1 MDVTEVWPC
10 SWDVG
15 ALETAPRTG
24 VVRNRRNHR
33 KRIARNRSNA
43 VASLPP
49 SAVADHRFAF
59 FIRTFRRSYVKSAHT
74 RGSITRSTFRDASCS
89 RRLPAQFLR
98 CLAAHL
104 RSYSPLARSVRHF
117 SADILTFFQYFSNA
131 TTTTNQLKGFKFFSV
146 WIIKKK
152 KKRRTFL
159 AKLTLIFTQKEIR
172 LYAGYANSRHSR

>member
-24 VVRNRRNHR
+24 VVRSRRNHR

-43 VASLPP
+43 AASLPP

-104 RSYSPLARSVRHF
+104 RSYSSLARSVRHF

-131 TTTTNQLKGFKFFSV
+131 TTTTNQLKGTSSFKFSSA
-146 WIIKKK
+146 WIIK
-152 KKRRTFL
+152 RRRRFL
-159 AKLTLIFTQKEIR
+159 AKLTLIFTRKEIR
-172 LYAGYANSRHSR
+172 LYTCYAKSRDSR